1 VAPEPEAT
9 GSALPARGELVRGF
23 GDDDDLGG
31 KAKGLTIR
39 TRAGA
44 QVVAPADGEVV
55 FAGPF
60 RGYGQL
66 LIIASGTDYHA
77 LLGGLDRIDAE
88 VGQSV
93 LAGEPVGTMQG
104 TPKGV
109 PQLYFELRRKG
120 QPINPLPWLAAG
132 NSKVNG

>member
-1 VAPEPEAT
+1 MFRA
-9 GSALPARGELVRGF
+9 F
-23 GDDDDLGG
+23 GDDDDSGG
-31 KAKGLTIR
+31 KAKGISIR
-39 TRAGA
+39 TRVGA

-60 RGYGQL
+60 RGFGRL
-66 LIIASGTDYHA
+66 LIIAVGEDYHA

-88 VGQSV
+88 VGQAV

-104 TPKGV
+104 SPKGA
-109 PQLYFELRRKG
+109 PTLYFELRRKG